1 MSVRLGI
8 LSDEKM
14 DYQFVVSLLRLADA
28 RGLTKAIMANGD
40 VGRLD
45 EGRNRVAGE
54 FLRTDAEW
62 LLWLDT
68 DMAFTPLDFD
78 NLMQRAKQGNPIASG
93 LYYRASDPPTP
104 CAMRYKDG
112 HAKAITAPPKGKT
125 ISVDTAG
132 FGFMLT
138 HREVLEKMLA
148 EDFNPTHPW
157 FDNGERGPAGQTLA
171 DDASFCWRA
180 KKLGYDILVDTNVL
194 IGHIK
199 AGVLYG

>member
-8 LSDEKM
+8 LSDDQL
-14 DYQFVVSLLRLADA
+14 DYLFVVSLMRLADA
-28 RGLTKAIMANGD
+28 RGITKAIFANGD

-54 FLRTDAEW
+54 FLKTDAEW

-68 DMAFTPLDFD
+68 DIVFTVQDFD
-78 NLMQRAKQGNPIASG
+78 KLLMRGKTNPIVSG
-93 LYYRASDPPTP
+93 LYFRASDPPTP

-112 HAKAITAPPKGKT
+112 RARVLETVPPGKV

-148 EDFNPTHPW
+148 QDFNPTHPW
-157 FDNGERGPAGQTLA
+157 FDNGQIGPAGQTLA

-180 KKLGYDILVDTNVL
+180 KQLGYDIILDTDVRV
-194 IGHIK
+194 GHIK
-199 AGVLYG
+199 PRPLYG